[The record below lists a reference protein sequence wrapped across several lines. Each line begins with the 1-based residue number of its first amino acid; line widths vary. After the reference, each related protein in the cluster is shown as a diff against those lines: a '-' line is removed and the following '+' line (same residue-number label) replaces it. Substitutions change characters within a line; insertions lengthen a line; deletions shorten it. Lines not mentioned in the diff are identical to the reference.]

1 MPFNGGGGGA
11 LPPHEHTNIANDG
24 GPLDFNNT
32 TIGSMNAGDI
42 TFSDGAALQTL
53 AYPAVP
59 AGETLTAA
67 ALSTAPSWAGAAS
80 GAATILVDSVTLV
93 ASNNTI
99 TSTFAA
105 VNQSDVSQFFAILN
119 MEKDT
124 AGGQVNCT
132 ANSIVSASYD
142 YGMIQQS
149 NFAAPTGTG
158 ATARNSWDILFNN
171 LGDKIFTKVDFLC
184 NAYSDNIQGV
194 ATTVSQTDTSI
205 TRLYNTTAGQ
215 TSISEIEFTV
225 SAGQMYAGS
234 RLDVYKVEI

>member
-53 AYPAVP
+53 AYPGVP

-67 ALSTAPSWAGAAS
+67 ALSTAPSWAAAPG
-80 GAATILVDSVTLV
+80 GAATILVDSVTLG

-105 VNQSDVSQFFAILN
+105 VNQSDVSQFFCILN
-119 MEKDT
+119 SEKDT
-124 AGGQVNCT
+124 AGGQINCT
-132 ANSIVSASYD
+132 VNGLATATYD
-142 YGMIQQS
+142 YGMMQQ
-149 NFAAPTGTG
+149 NTGAPTGTF

-171 LGDKIFTKVDFLC
+171 LGDKIFTKIDFLC
-184 NAYSDNIQGV
+184 NAYSDNVQGL
-194 ATTVSQTDTSI
+194 ASTVSQTDTSI

-225 SAGQMYAGS
+225 SAGQWYAGS